1 MFATVLHRVFC
12 SFLALVLRKELHDRC
27 RAGGFQPEWLDVLR
41 DLNRLQEARLE
52 HAGKTWTV
60 RTEATGVVP
69 RLIKAV
75 GLALPPRVAAEGANA
90 RNRPSRK
97 RRPRIRKHRMA

>member
-1 MFATVLHRVFC
+1 VFC
-12 SFLALVLRKELHDRC
+12 SFLALVLRKDLHDRC
-27 RAGGFQPEWLDVLR
+27 RGAGFLPEWLDVLL

-52 HAGKTWTV
+52 HGGKTWAV

-75 GLALPPRVAAEGANA
+75 GLALPPRVSLVGAGA
-90 RNRPSRK
+90 RNRPSR
-97 RRPRIRKHRMA
+97 